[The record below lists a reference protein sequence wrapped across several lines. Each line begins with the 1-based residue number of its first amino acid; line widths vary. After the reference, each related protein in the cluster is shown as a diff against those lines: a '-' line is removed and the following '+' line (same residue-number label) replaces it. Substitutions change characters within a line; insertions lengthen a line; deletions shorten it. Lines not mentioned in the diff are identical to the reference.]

1 MKERFLPIG
10 TVLLLKNGTKIVMI
24 TSYCVFSNDNSAKK
38 EMYEYG
44 GCLFPEGVVD
54 FGSSLV
60 FNHNQINKILH
71 MGYEDDSQKNFSQL
85 INDHYEEVKG
95 KYESGELSNEEIL
108 NSLK

>member
-1 MKERFLPIG
+1 
-10 TVLLLKNGTKIVMI
+10 
-24 TSYCVFSNDNSAKK
+24 
-38 EMYEYG
+38 
-44 GCLFPEGVVD
+44 
-54 FGSSLV
+54 
-60 FNHNQINKILH
+60 